1 MPGRV
6 RCMNHHLTRNNTAN
20 TTTTTPL
27 RMSSP
32 GGHAHTSGTAWR
44 RVQSTQ
50 GMPLPSTGRPCGLGV
65 GVAVVVVVGTAG
77 VLSVAAR

>member
-6 RCMNHHLTRNNTAN
+6 RCMNHHLTRNNTTN

-50 GMPLPSTGRPCGLGV
+50 GMPLPSTGGPCGPGV
-65 GVAVVVVVGTAG
+65 GGASVVGAGTG
-77 VLSVAAR
+77 VLSAAAR